1 MNTNQFQNKK
11 MQELNEEFN
20 NLIIEEYK
28 SQIES
33 LKSQIL
39 DLELEIKELKARNI
53 ELNNRNIA
61 LLECEY
67 KNVVLNTE
75 KKELKQ
81 AINDLEQD
89 VISTLKKGKEETRDV
104 AFKLENEVNNYKRIN
119 DTIKG
124 KIEAAEHIV
133 KLNMI
138 QHNYILKL
146 EKELEDTKKRNLM
159 NIDKLNVEHELHFKN
174 LKQKMIDL
182 IKKSNK
188 EIQKENITN
197 IEIHSKFSAI
207 NKVEMLEELEKQ
219 NFQIIELIKENEAKD
234 KQILNLTQEKQTF
247 LSVDRIL
254 KKKNL
259 KFSKLIQ
266 NFLEQHGKKEDN
278 DKKINN
284 ENDNKQ
290 LFKTTTENKNIPKWL
305 KLEKEYENLSN
316 NYNLLKEK
324 FDYITDR
331 EKEFQKKYCSI
342 IILYDTALKELMKD
356 EKIIKKKISINFNNF
371 LEGNIDTYTKEEKIN
386 IIFLLMKHLL
396 PLIKVQSNEIVK
408 LRNLFNNIDIKFK
421 INSGPSVY
429 SRNQNS
435 NIIRSLYDI
444 RQFTSNLNYSL
455 KKEENLKAKNK
466 SIFNTYNNTYNNS
479 NHNNLINLMNSKED
493 SKSLKH
499 SFFGFNINTSAI
511 KKKGESKL
519 SNLTKTTST
528 NIPNIK
534 STFSAF
540 NFYKNGNKPKN
551 HSIKMYKKG
560 IIKDEIINSN
570 FPLQRLM
577 FVRDSVSHQKSKN
590 NCVTEDNNSTQ

>member
-1 MNTNQFQNKK
+1 
-11 MQELNEEFN
+11 
-20 NLIIEEYK
+20 
-28 SQIES
+28 
-33 LKSQIL
+33 
-39 DLELEIKELKARNI
+39 
-53 ELNNRNIA
+53 
-61 LLECEY
+61 
-67 KNVVLNTE
+67 
-75 KKELKQ
+75 
-81 AINDLEQD
+81 
-89 VISTLKKGKEETRDV
+89 
-104 AFKLENEVNNYKRIN
+104 
-119 DTIKG
+119 
-124 KIEAAEHIV
+124 
-133 KLNMI
+133 
-138 QHNYILKL
+138 
-146 EKELEDTKKRNLM
+146 
-159 NIDKLNVEHELHFKN
+159 
-174 LKQKMIDL
+174 
-182 IKKSNK
+182 
-188 EIQKENITN
+188 
-197 IEIHSKFSAI
+197 
-207 NKVEMLEELEKQ
+207 
-219 NFQIIELIKENEAKD
+219 
-234 KQILNLTQEKQTF
+234 
-247 LSVDRIL
+247 
-254 KKKNL
+254 
-259 KFSKLIQ
+259 
-266 NFLEQHGKKEDN
+266 
-278 DKKINN
+278 
-284 ENDNKQ
+284 
-290 LFKTTTENKNIPKWL
+290 
-305 KLEKEYENLSN
+305 
-316 NYNLLKEK
+316 
-324 FDYITDR
+324 
-331 EKEFQKKYCSI
+331 
-342 IILYDTALKELMKD
+342 MKD

-560 IIKDEIINSN
+560 IIKDELLNSN

-590 NCVTEDNNSTQ
+590 NCVTEDNYSTQ